1 MRHRPDHEIE
11 GGGRATAP
19 PLSAA
24 DCPIEALREEHFR
37 QRQFCKDMEVLAD
50 TAVPRPALALALLV
64 TLCRDRPLHHLD
76 EDEGLFPRL
85 RARALPEDEIAA
97 LIDRLSAEHAGDT
110 LADPG
115 LLAALACMADGALP
129 APEDR
134 TALRALAQSKRRHI
148 LLENAVILPIAAM
161 RLTASDRAALLA
173 EMRARRAEP
182 PPTQGYC
189 ARLLARVDATSSN
202 PDPKPYPEPEPEP
215 APRSA
220 PERTTP

>member
-1 MRHRPDHEIE
+1 MRHRPDQDHE

-24 DCPIEALREEHFR
+24 DCPLEALREEHFR

-50 TAVPRPALALALLV
+50 TAMPRPALALALLV

-85 RARALPEDEIAA
+85 RARALPEDEIAP
-97 LIDRLSAEHAGDT
+97 LLDRLSAEHAGAT

-134 TALRALAQSKRRHI
+134 AALRALAQSKRRHM
-148 LLENAVILPIAAM
+148 LLENAVILPMAAM
-161 RLTASDRAALLA
+161 RLTAADRATLLA
-173 EMRARRAEP
+173 EMRARRASP
-182 PPTQGYC
+182 PPARGLC
-189 ARLLARVDATSSN
+189 ARVLARIDATSQPADAN
-202 PDPKPYPEPEPEP
+202 P